1 MATDDKSKWRE
12 NERFGK
18 TTRRTVSGYKEK
30 NTPKEINRAFGYR
43 TNMSMKNKDTWL
55 FAHLYFG
62 KLWFFI
68 GWILLVISVFAMLV
82 VVGQGIDCVGTVG
95 GILASVQC
103 VVMIVPI
110 IPTERALKRRFNF

>member
-1 MATDDKSKWRE
+1 MWFWIFMFIMVLMIPGIMILCGWFFWKKPPQ
-12 NERFGK
+12 K
-18 TTRRTVSGYKEK
+18 
-30 NTPKEINRAFGYR
+30 ING
-43 TNMSMKNKDTWL
+43 
-55 FAHLYFG
+55 LYFG

-110 IPTERALKRRFNF
+110 IPTERALKRRFES

>member
-1 MATDDKSKWRE
+1 MWFWIFMFIMVLMIPGIMILCGWFFWKKPPQ
-12 NERFGK
+12 K
-18 TTRRTVSGYKEK
+18 
-30 NTPKEINRAFGYR
+30 INGMYGYR
-43 TNMSMKNKDTWL
+43 TSRSMKNKDTCR
-55 FAHLYFG
+55 FAHLNFG